1 VVLPAVDRSHIGCF
15 SDQVKLTRAL
25 LRDLDEA
32 SKKITELEALC
43 KRLRE
48 DAQKLREQKTKL
60 KGMVESHDKLIMET
74 ADRIGLNCMGDNAE
88 DEEDNEDE
96 DDDNGGDAAAP
107 LATPP
112 SPAPPI
118 AAREAIT
125 VEE

>member
-1 VVLPAVDRSHIGCF
+1 
-15 SDQVKLTRAL
+15 
-25 LRDLDEA
+25 
-32 SKKITELEALC
+32 
-43 KRLRE
+43 
-48 DAQKLREQKTKL
+48 
-60 KGMVESHDKLIMET
+60 MVESHDKLIMET

>member
-1 VVLPAVDRSHIGCF
+1 
-15 SDQVKLTRAL
+15 VKLTCAL

-48 DAQKLREQKTKL
+48 EAQKLREEKTKL
-60 KGMVESHDKLIMET
+60 EGMVESHDKLIMEI
-74 ADRIGLNCMGDNAE
+74 ADGIGLNRMGENAE
-88 DEEDNEDE
+88 DEEDNKDE
-96 DDDNGGDAAAP
+96 DDDNEGDTAAP

-112 SPAPPI
+112 SPTPPI
-118 AAREAIT
+118 DACEATT